1 MVGDTKFLD
10 RFGAVLADELL
21 RLDTIILEEFAHGIE
36 VLHWHDIVLRVV
48 EEHHVKVAAGL
59 PAAGEGILGESFLE
73 PAR

>member
-1 MVGDTKFLD
+1 MVGDTEFLD

-36 VLHWHDIVLRVV
+36 GLHWHDIVLRVV

-59 PAAGEGILGESFLE
+59 KSRAV
-73 PAR
+73 R